1 MAISLLD
8 QPAQRKESHVDLGNI
23 INDRATAQ
31 ATYMGDT
38 LDFKYRPGMITPN
51 TYAKLQNDQTVDEL
65 AEFFTAA
72 IVTWNLTET
81 DENGDKRT
89 LEVTTEVVRRL
100 PMGLIR
106 SIANAIMS
114 DVPQRDVGNV
124 SSDS

>member
-1 MAISLLD
+1 M
-8 QPAQRKESHVDLGNI
+8 DLGNI
-23 INDRATAQ
+23 INDRASGQ
-31 ATYMGDT
+31 APYMGDT

-51 TYAKLQNDQTVDEL
+51 TYAKLQADQTVDEL
-65 AEFFTAA
+65 AGFFASA
-72 IVTWNLTET
+72 IVTWDLTET
-81 DENGDKRT
+81 DPTSGEKRR
-89 LEVTTEVVRRL
+89 LEVTEETVRKL